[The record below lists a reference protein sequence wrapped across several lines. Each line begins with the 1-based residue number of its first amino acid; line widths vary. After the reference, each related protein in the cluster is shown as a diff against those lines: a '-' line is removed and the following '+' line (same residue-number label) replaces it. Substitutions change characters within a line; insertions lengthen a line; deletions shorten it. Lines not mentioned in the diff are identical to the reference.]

1 MAHKNIFNFSFGSL
15 GHRETVQEVTYLEI
29 TEVALLP
36 VQSFSLTGFL
46 TVRSPPEARQVGV
59 IIIILIIFSLISKL
73 TSICIVSSGEHK
85 DGDIKTK
92 VNHGLASKMLILWE
106 L

>member
-36 VQSFSLTGFL
+36 VQSFSLTDFL
-46 TVRSPPEARQVGV
+46 TVRPQ
-59 IIIILIIFSLISKL
+59 L
-73 TSICIVSSGEHK
+73 
-85 DGDIKTK
+85 
-92 VNHGLASKMLILWE
+92 
-106 L
+106 